1 MKFAK
6 TLLALAV
13 VGAAFSAQAESQLQT
28 GVGALSSTGHLNIN
42 IVVPK
47 VMYLQVGT
55 GTVAAPS
62 ATIDTVNWT
71 LTAAQVGSATAI
83 TGTPTAAL
91 NARVVANN
99 GNVTFTA
106 TGSGTGL
113 VGPVGSAIIPWSQ
126 ILPTASAGTL
136 IHPPIT
142 GVAQTVT
149 ATSGVV
155 NQTATYAF
163 DYSNTN
169 AQMAGTYTGV
179 VTYTASI
186 L

>member
-1 MKFAK
+1 VKFAK
-6 TLLALAV
+6 IILALAV
-13 VGAAFSAQAESQLQT
+13 VGAGFSAQAESQLQT
-28 GVGALSSTGHLNIN
+28 GAGALTSTAHLNFS

-55 GTVAAPS
+55 GTMAAPS

-71 LTAAQVGSATAI
+71 LTAAQVGSGVAI
-83 TGTPTAAL
+83 AGTPTAAL

-113 VGPVGSAIIPWSQ
+113 VGPVGSAIIPWTQ
-126 ILPTASAGTL
+126 IVPAAAGSL

-142 GVAQTVT
+142 GVAQTVA

-155 NQTATYAF
+155 NQTSVYSF
-163 DYSNTN
+163 NYSNTN